1 MPPRP
6 PSRSRSGSR
15 SSSACSRPPSRGR
28 RSPHRPTVILGTKN
42 FPEEFILGQLYKQ
55 ALESKGFSVSY
66 KENIGSTEII
76 HGALEKG
83 KITMY
88 PEYTGVIVQVV
99 YHHAL
104 SAKTA
109 AATVSL
115 ARQLEAKKGIKVLNA
130 TPFFDTDAVAV
141 LKSTA
146 SKYHLKTLYDLK
158 KIPGLKF
165 GALPEFRTRTTGL
178 VGLHKNYKLKGE
190 TFVPFAGISPYA
202 ALDAGKV
209 QAAAVFST
217 DPVLGKGSK
226 YVLLADPV
234 HQFGFQN
241 VVPLVKASVVTALGP
256 TFTAR
261 VNAVSRLLTTER
273 DHRDEQGSDH
283 QQAVA
288 REGREGLPEGE
299 RARQVAPW
307 RSTLSYSAEGR
318 PASISSEPSAGSTAS
333 RR

>member
-1 MPPRP
+1 MRVHVARP
-6 PSRSRSGSR
+6 GLAAFLLAVLLAVFAGNAVAAP
-15 SSSACSRPPSRGR
+15 
-28 RSPHRPTVILGTKN
+28 PTVVLGTKN
-42 FPEEFILGQLYKQ
+42 FSEEYILGQLYKQ
-55 ALESKGFSVSY
+55 ALEAKGFTVSY
-66 KENIGSTEII
+66 KENIGSTELIDT
-76 HGALEKG
+76 ALTSG
-83 KITMY
+83 KINFY

-109 AATVSL
+109 AATVNL

-130 TPFFDTDAVAV
+130 TPFFDTDAIAV
-141 LKSTA
+141 LKTTA

-158 KIPGLKF
+158 KIPGLKI

-226 YVLLADPV
+226 YMLLADPV

-261 VNAVSRLLTTER
+261 VNAVSRLLTTNAIIAMNK
-273 DHRDEQGSDH
+273 
-283 QQAVA
+283 AVIINKQSPA
-288 REGREGLPEGE
+288 KVAKAFLKANGL
-299 RARQVAPW
+299 AK
-307 RSTLSYSAEGR
+307 
-318 PASISSEPSAGSTAS
+318 
-333 RR
+333 